1 MRRSLVFICT
11 LACLLART
19 PPAAAQ
25 ATSDPSVVVIMLEG
39 LNSSSGEHGAVFMHL
54 WPAVQQLAPDAVR
67 VDYSYRGGAFDSTGT
82 WVPQVYSSCDTHQ
95 SVFNDA
101 VELGDVIDSVRATW
115 PTSRIAVVGHSLGG
129 FVEATWLATVESR
142 PTTGIDLPDVALTID
157 SPLQGISPQHASFGW
172 IAGQQASCPVLR
184 ALPELVDVYRGGVA
198 SASIQQGVELAIKQG
213 TRVVMIEND
222 SDIAYNCCR
231 RDEVVAPAI
240 EQSQALAVDGGEVW
254 AYPAIAPDLPGLDST
269 QPTSHHAALFNND
282 VVQRMAAAL
291 TGADV
296 VGHDDSP

>member
-1 MRRSLVFICT
+1 MQRSLVFMCT

-19 PPAAAQ
+19 LAAAAQ
-25 ATSDPSVVVIMLEG
+25 TAADPSVVVIMLEG
-39 LNSSSGEHGAVFMHL
+39 LNSSSGEHGAVFVHL

-67 VDYSYRGGAFDSTGT
+67 IDYSYRGGAFHNTNT
-82 WVPQVYSSCDTHQ
+82 WVPQPYSSCDTHQ
-95 SVFNDA
+95 SIFNDA

-115 PTSRIAVVGHSLGG
+115 PTSRIALVGHSLGG
-129 FVEATWLATVESR
+129 FVEAAWLATVESR
-142 PTTGIDLPDVALTID
+142 PTTGVDLPDVAITVD

-172 IAGQQASCPVLR
+172 IAGQQASCSSLR
-184 ALPELVDVYRGGVA
+184 ALPELVDVYRGGAA
-198 SASIQQGVELAIKQG
+198 SASIQQGVELAIQQG

-222 SDIAYNCCR
+222 SDIAYGCCR
-231 RDEVVAPAI
+231 GDEVVAPAI
-240 EQSQALAVDGGEVW
+240 ANSQALAVDGGEVW
-254 AYPAIAPDLPGLDST
+254 EYPTIDPDLPGLDPA

-296 VGHDDSP
+296 AGHDGS